1 MKRTSMIE
9 RIAFR
14 AYPAQLKK
22 LKAFCESNDTEPGL
36 LFRGFIDGLDKDDSG
51 RILARDPPRRH
62 QNETHKT
69 SNRWSP

>member
-22 LKAFCESNDTEPGL
+22 LRAFCESNHMKPGP
-36 LFRGFIDGLDKDDSG
+36 LFRSFIDDLEKVDSG
-51 RILARDPPRRH
+51 QTLAGGLPRRH
-62 QNETHKT
+62 QCETHKT
-69 SNRWSP
+69 SNR